1 MPQQN
6 NHPNTKALHNFTA
19 ICRQKAISPR
29 IQKKLPNLPLNL
41 LQKTNGALI
50 VTITSRNPQLRQR
63 SPATRLQL
71 IFRTDHKMTAKF
83 WTVLVGAF
91 AHNTW
96 RDFVR

>member
-6 NHPNTKALHNFTA
+6 KHPNTKALHNFTA

-50 VTITSRNPQLRQR
+50 VTNLVSA
-63 SPATRLQL
+63 SPATRLQI
-71 IFRTDHKMTAKF
+71 IFRTDRKMTVKF
-83 WTVLVGAF
+83 WTVIVGAF
-91 AHNTW
+91 AQNTW